1 MLQLHFFKWAAHPWP
16 KVTFEFFSVFVT
28 GTYWYC
34 CPHFLKSFFFLRK
47 LTSFCSFQNLIVSST
62 PFICKIPYNHIRNVK
77 WNWKSYA
84 CLNQTRPNIPTWHSN
99 KFSVI
104 DCPIQTSG
112 AFYYFVYCSTSILEC
127 QSKGFKI
134 LDFFGFLFLFVCQI
148 ILFI

>member
-1 MLQLHFFKWAAHPWP
+1 MLQLHFLKWAAHPWP
-16 KVTFEFFSVFVT
+16 KGHFWNFFSMFVT
-28 GTYWYC
+28 GTGAV
-34 CPHFLKSFFFLRK
+34 HTSLNLLFFMRK
-47 LTSFCSFQNLIVSST
+47 LISFCSFQNLIVSST

-77 WNWKSYA
+77 WNWKSSE
-84 CLNQTRPNIPTWHSN
+84 CLNQTRANIPTWHSN

-127 QSKGFKI
+127 QSKGLKF